1 MIIKGKLVRAMRALI
16 GYNLLA
22 LSRKTTNKVFIKP
35 EGMSLKLTTSLSQR
49 LVLTPQL
56 RQRIEMLQMTT
67 LELSDLIQQQ
77 LLENP
82 VLEEVATQEEA
93 RELAEKILD
102 HLASADPGAAPDQPQ
117 IEASEPE
124 LGSPSSNGSGDSEVL
139 SQTYAESDGDAERG
153 DGEPLA
159 SADLSEDSVGDELVG
174 EEAARDAFEE
184 IDFGREFQDYLD
196 PGYKTQ
202 EIEYK
207 EKDAPT
213 FEQFLTRAPSLADHL
228 EWQLHMSPIEG
239 DVCDAAISVIGNLDA
254 DGRLNATN
262 EEIAAMGGWT
272 EEIVE
277 KARQAVMHLDPIG
290 CGARDVRE
298 CLLVQLEVR
307 GESDRLAAGLISD
320 HLSDLQQHKLPHL
333 AKQIGSDVD
342 TLLSELQ
349 FIRTLDPY
357 PGRRYSSEEPILIS
371 PEIYIE
377 KLDEGDEDYVIYF
390 SDDGSPRLR
399 VSQQYQQMLGKSD
412 VSNETK
418 SFIREKMRS
427 AVDLLRNIEHRRQT
441 IYKVVE
447 SIVHRQRD
455 FLDKGVQYIK
465 PMMLKDIAEDIGMHL
480 STVSRVVN
488 RKYAHTPQG
497 VIELRRFFT
506 EGMMNEDGE
515 EVSTRIIKLKIKKLI
530 EEEDS
535 HSPITDDQVVKILIK
550 DGIKLSRRTVAK
562 YRDQMSIPGS
572 RERRAVV

>member
-1 MIIKGKLVRAMRALI
+1 
-16 GYNLLA
+16 
-22 LSRKTTNKVFIKP
+22 
-35 EGMSLKLTTSLSQR
+35 MSLKLTTSLSQR

-67 LELSDLIQQQ
+67 LELTDLIQQQ
-77 LLENP
+77 ILENP
-82 VLEEVATQEEA
+82 VLEEVATQEEVG
-93 RELAEKILD
+93 ELAEKILD
-102 HLASADPGAAPDQPQ
+102 HLASADPGAAPDEPQ
-117 IEASEPE
+117 RLEAAEPE
-124 LGSPSSNGSGDSEVL
+124 LGSPSSNGSGELEGVS
-139 SQTYAESDGDAERG
+139 TYAESDGDG
-153 DGEPLA
+153 DSGVGEGHEMA
-159 SADLSEDSVGDELVG
+159 AADLSEDSVGDEIVG
-174 EEAARDAFEE
+174 EEGTRDAFEE

-207 EKDAPT
+207 EDAPT

-228 EWQLHMSPIEG
+228 EWQLHMSPIAEEI
-239 DVCDAAISVIGNLDA
+239 CDAAISVIGNLDA

-262 EEIAAMGGWT
+262 EEIAAMGGWS
-272 EEIVE
+272 EETVE
-277 KARQAVMHLDPIG
+277 VARQAVMHLDPVG

-298 CLLVQLEVR
+298 CLLVQLEVK
-307 GESDRLAAGLISD
+307 GESERLAARLIGE
-320 HLSDLQQHKLPHL
+320 HLSELQQHKLPHL
-333 AKQIGSDVD
+333 AKQINSDVD
-342 TLLSELQ
+342 TLLNELQ

-377 KLDEGDEDYVIYF
+377 KLDEADDEYIIYF
-390 SDDGSPRLR
+390 ADDGSPRLR

-447 SIVHRQRD
+447 SIVHRQQD

-515 EVSTRIIKLKIKKLI
+515 EISTRIIKLKIKKLI

-535 HSPITDDQVVKILIK
+535 HNPITDDQVVKILIK

>member
-1 MIIKGKLVRAMRALI
+1 
-16 GYNLLA
+16 
-22 LSRKTTNKVFIKP
+22 
-35 EGMSLKLTTSLSQR
+35 MSLKLTTSLSQR

-82 VLEEVATQEEA
+82 VLEEVPSQEEVQ
-93 RELAEKILD
+93 EIAEKVLD
-102 HLASADPGAAPDQPQ
+102 HLASSDANSFEDSVP
-117 IEASEPE
+117 EP
-124 LGSPSSNGSGDSEVL
+124 GSPGTNGSGDAEVL
-139 SQTYAESDGDAERG
+139 SSLPAT
-153 DGEPLA
+153 DGEIDGGGEAIATAEHEEGGSDEGPT
-159 SADLSEDSVGDELVG
+159 DDSQ
-174 EEAARDAFEE
+174 RDAFEE

-207 EKDAPT
+207 EDAPT
-213 FEQFLTRAPSLADHL
+213 FEQFLTRPPSLAEHL
-228 EWQLHMSPIEG
+228 EWQLNMTTLDSE
-239 DVCDAAISVIGNLDA
+239 VRDAATAVIGNLNA
-254 DGRLNATN
+254 DGRLGATN
-262 EEIAAMGGWT
+262 EEIATMEKVS

-277 KARQAVMHLDPIG
+277 RARQEVMRLDPVG
-290 CGARDVRE
+290 CGAREVKE
-298 CLLVQLEVR
+298 CLLVQLEVL
-307 GESDRLAAGLISD
+307 GESDRLATRLISE
-320 HLSDLQQHKLPHL
+320 HFSELQQHKLPHL
-333 AKQIGSDVD
+333 SKQIGVDVE
-342 TLLSELQ
+342 TLLEELQ

-357 PGRRYSSEEPILIS
+357 PGRRYSSDEPILIS

-377 KLDEGDEDYVIYF
+377 KLDENDEDYVIYF
-390 SDDGSPRLR
+390 ADDGSPRLR
-399 VSQQYQQMLGKSD
+399 VSQQYQQMLGQG

-447 SIVHRQRD
+447 SIVARQRD
-455 FLDKGVQYIK
+455 FLDHGVQHIK

-506 EGMMNEDGE
+506 EGMLNEEGE
-515 EVSTRIIKLKIKKLI
+515 EISTRIIKLKIKKLI

-535 HSPITDDQVVKILIK
+535 HNPITDDQVVKILAK

-562 YRDQMSIPGS
+562 YRDQMQIPGS

>member
-1 MIIKGKLVRAMRALI
+1 
-16 GYNLLA
+16 
-22 LSRKTTNKVFIKP
+22 
-35 EGMSLKLTTSLSQR
+35 MSLKLTTSLSQR

-82 VLEEVATQEEA
+82 VLEEVPSQEEV
-93 RELAEKILD
+93 REFAEKVLD
-102 HLASADPGAAPDQPQ
+102 HLASNDPASSFDDPGGGAGDVDIPV
-117 IEASEPE
+117 ST
-124 LGSPSSNGSGDSEVL
+124 NGSGDPDVVASLV
-139 SQTYAESDGDAERG
+139 SGGESDTVVA
-153 DGEPLA
+153 GED
-159 SADLSEDSVGDELVG
+159 SISEDGIGETAVSDE
-174 EEAARDAFEE
+174 APRDAFEE

-207 EKDAPT
+207 EDAPT
-213 FEQFLTRAPSLADHL
+213 FEQFLTRPPSLAEHL
-228 EWQLHMSPIEG
+228 EWQLHMSSVEPVVG
-239 DVCDAAISVIGNLDA
+239 DAAVAVIGNLDA

-262 EEIAAMGGWT
+262 EEMAVMEKCS

-277 KARQAVMHLDPIG
+277 QARQTVMRLDPVG
-290 CGARDVRE
+290 CGARDVKE
-298 CLLVQLEVR
+298 CLLVQLEVL
-307 GESDRLAAGLISD
+307 GESERLAARLIQD
-320 HLSDLQQHKLPHL
+320 HFADLQQHRLPHL
-333 AKQIGSDVD
+333 SKQIGVDVE
-342 TLLSELQ
+342 TLLEELQ

-357 PGRRYSSEEPILIS
+357 PGRRYSSDEPILIS

-377 KLDEGDEDYVIYF
+377 KLDESDDEYIIYF
-390 SDDGSPRLR
+390 ADDGSPRLR
-399 VSQQYQQMLGKSD
+399 VSQQYQQMLSQG

-447 SIVHRQRD
+447 SIVRRQKD
-455 FLDKGVQYIK
+455 FLDHGVQHIK

-515 EVSTRIIKLKIKKLI
+515 EISTRIIKLKIKKLI

-535 HSPITDDQVVKILIK
+535 HNPITDDHVVKILAK

-562 YRDQMSIPGS
+562 YRDQMQIPGS

>member
-1 MIIKGKLVRAMRALI
+1 
-16 GYNLLA
+16 
-22 LSRKTTNKVFIKP
+22 
-35 EGMSLKLTTSLSQR
+35 MSLKLTTSLSQR

-82 VLEEVATQEEA
+82 VLEEVPSQEEVQ
-93 RELAEKILD
+93 EIAEKVLD
-102 HLASADPGAAPDQPQ
+102 HLASSDANTFEESAP
-117 IEASEPE
+117 EP
-124 LGSPSSNGSGDSEVL
+124 GSPATNGSGD
-139 SQTYAESDGDAERG
+139 AEALASLPATDGDG
-153 DGEPLA
+153 DGGEVIAATEHEEGISDEGVTDEP
-159 SADLSEDSVGDELVG
+159 
-174 EEAARDAFEE
+174 RDAFEE

-207 EKDAPT
+207 EDAPT
-213 FEQFLTRAPSLADHL
+213 FEQFLTRPPSLAEHL
-228 EWQLHMSPIEG
+228 EWQLNMSSIG
-239 DVCDAAISVIGNLDA
+239 SDVRDVAFCVIGNLNA

-262 EEIAAMGGWT
+262 EEMAAMEKVS
-272 EEIVE
+272 EELVE
-277 KARQAVMHLDPIG
+277 RARQEVMRLDPVG
-290 CGARDVRE
+290 CGAREVKE
-298 CLLVQLEVR
+298 CLLVQLEVL
-307 GESDRLAAGLISD
+307 GESDRLAAKLISE
-320 HLSDLQQHKLPHL
+320 HFSELQQHKLPHL
-333 AKQIGSDVD
+333 SKQIGVDVE
-342 TLLSELQ
+342 TLLEELQ

-357 PGRRYSSEEPILIS
+357 PGRRYSSDEPILIS

-377 KLDEGDEDYVIYF
+377 KLDENDEDYVIYF
-390 SDDGSPRLR
+390 ADDGSPRLR
-399 VSQQYQQMLGKSD
+399 VSQQYQQMLGQG

-447 SIVHRQRD
+447 SIVQRQKD
-455 FLDKGVQYIK
+455 FLDHGVQHIK

-506 EGMMNEDGE
+506 EGMLNEEGE
-515 EVSTRIIKLKIKKLI
+515 EISTRIIKLKIKKLI

-535 HSPITDDQVVKILIK
+535 HNPITDDQVVKILAK

-562 YRDQMSIPGS
+562 YRDQMQIPGS

>member
-1 MIIKGKLVRAMRALI
+1 
-16 GYNLLA
+16 
-22 LSRKTTNKVFIKP
+22 
-35 EGMSLKLTTSLSQR
+35 MSLKLTTSLSQR

-56 RQRIEMLQMTT
+56 RQRIEMLQMTS
-67 LELSDLIQQQ
+67 LELTDLIQQQ

-82 VLEEVATQEEA
+82 VLEEVPSQEEVQ
-93 RELAEKILD
+93 ELAEKVLD
-102 HLASADPGAAPDQPQ
+102 HLASSDSDSFEPSVPEAGGAA
-117 IEASEPE
+117 
-124 LGSPSSNGSGDSEVL
+124 SNGSGDI
-139 SQTYAESDGDAERG
+139 DAVSLVG
-153 DGEPLA
+153 
-159 SADLSEDSVGDELVG
+159 VGDEGGEAIAGGDHVEEGSG
-174 EEAARDAFEE
+174 EETFGDEPSRDAFEE

-207 EKDAPT
+207 EDAPT
-213 FEQFLTRAPSLADHL
+213 FEQFLTRPPSLAEHL
-228 EWQLHMSPIEG
+228 EWQLHMSPIEAH
-239 DVCDAAISVIGNLDA
+239 VCDAAIAVIGNLNA
-254 DGRLNATN
+254 DGRLSATN
-262 EEIAAMGGWT
+262 EEIAAMGGWS
-272 EEIVE
+272 EEAVE
-277 KARQAVMHLDPIG
+277 KARHIIARLDPVG
-290 CGARDVRE
+290 CGVRDVRE

-307 GESDRLAAGLISD
+307 GESDRLASRLISE
-320 HLSDLQQHKLPHL
+320 HLSELQQHKLPHL
-333 AKQIGSDVD
+333 SKQIGVDVEA
-342 TLLSELQ
+342 LLTELQ

-377 KLDEGDEDYVIYF
+377 KLDENDDEYIIYF
-390 SDDGSPRLR
+390 ADDGSPRLR
-399 VSQQYQQMLGKSD
+399 VSQQYQQMLSQG

-447 SIVHRQRD
+447 SIVARQRD
-455 FLDKGVQYIK
+455 FLDHGVQHIK

-506 EGMMNEDGE
+506 EGMLNEDGE
-515 EVSTRIIKLKIKKLI
+515 EISTRIIKLQIKKLI

-535 HSPITDDQVVKILIK
+535 HNPITDDQVVKILAK

-562 YRDQMSIPGS
+562 YRDQMQIPGS

>member
-1 MIIKGKLVRAMRALI
+1 
-16 GYNLLA
+16 
-22 LSRKTTNKVFIKP
+22 
-35 EGMSLKLTTSLSQR
+35 MSLKLTTSLSQR

-67 LELSDLIQQQ
+67 LELTDLIQQQ

-82 VLEEVATQEEA
+82 VLEEVPSHEEVQ
-93 RELAEKILD
+93 ELAEKVLD
-102 HLASADPGAAPDQPQ
+102 HLASSDG
-117 IEASEPE
+117 EASFEQPA
-124 LGSPSSNGSGDSEVL
+124 GDADFPAASTNGSGDPELAAALTSGGEDTDF
-139 SQTYAESDGDAERG
+139 SSIPQDGFEEG
-153 DGEPLA
+153 GGGEEA
-159 SADLSEDSVGDELVG
+159 VG
-174 EEAARDAFEE
+174 EEAPRDAFEE

-207 EKDAPT
+207 EDAPT
-213 FEQFLTRAPSLADHL
+213 FEQFLTRPPSLAEHL
-228 EWQLHMSPIEG
+228 EWQLHMSPIKE
-239 DVCDAAISVIGNLDA
+239 DVCDAAICVIGNLNA

-262 EEIAAMGGWT
+262 EEMAAMEKCS
-272 EEIVE
+272 EEVVE
-277 KARQAVMHLDPIG
+277 EARQSVMRLDPVG

-298 CLLVQLEVR
+298 CLLVQLEVL
-307 GESDRLAAGLISD
+307 GQKDRLAATLISE
-320 HLSDLQQHKLPHL
+320 HLADLQQHKLPHL
-333 AKQIGSDVD
+333 SKQIGVDVEV
-342 TLLSELQ
+342 LLEELQ

-357 PGRRYSSEEPILIS
+357 PGRRYSSDEPILIS

-377 KLDEGDEDYVIYF
+377 KLDENDDEYIIYF
-390 SDDGSPRLR
+390 ADDGSPRLR
-399 VSQQYQQMLGKSD
+399 VSQQYQQMLSQG

-447 SIVHRQRD
+447 SIVQRQRD
-455 FLDKGVQYIK
+455 FLDHGVQYLK

-515 EVSTRIIKLKIKKLI
+515 EISTRIIKLQIKKLI
-530 EEEDS
+530 EDEDS
-535 HSPITDDQVVKILIK
+535 HNPITDDQVVKILAK

-562 YRDQMSIPGS
+562 YRDQMHIPGS

>member
-1 MIIKGKLVRAMRALI
+1 
-16 GYNLLA
+16 
-22 LSRKTTNKVFIKP
+22 
-35 EGMSLKLTTSLSQR
+35 MSLKLTTSLSQR

-56 RQRIEMLQMTT
+56 RQRIEMLQMTS
-67 LELSDLIQQQ
+67 LELTDLIQQQ

-82 VLEEVATQEEA
+82 VLEEVPTQEEVQ
-93 RELAEKILD
+93 ELAEKVLD
-102 HLASADPGAAPDQPQ
+102 HLAN
-117 IEASEPE
+117 SEPAE
-124 LGSPSSNGSGDSEVL
+124 TTFEAQVPEEGGPATNGSGDPDL
-139 SQTYAESDGDAERG
+139 
-153 DGEPLA
+153 LA
-159 SADLSEDSVGDELVG
+159 SLPATGEIETGEATTAGEQEGTAEEGVADEGP
-174 EEAARDAFEE
+174 RDAFEE

-207 EKDAPT
+207 EDAPT
-213 FEQFLTRAPSLADHL
+213 FEQFLTRPPSLAEHI
-228 EWQLHMSPIEG
+228 EWQLNMSSLDSELIDP
-239 DVCDAAISVIGNLDA
+239 AICVIGNLNA

-262 EEIAAMGGWT
+262 EEIVEMAKVS
-272 EEIVE
+272 EEVVE
-277 KARQAVMHLDPIG
+277 RARQAVMRLDPIG
-290 CGARDVRE
+290 CGARDVKE
-298 CLLVQLEVR
+298 CLLIQLEVK
-307 GESDRLAAGLISD
+307 GETERLAAKLISE
-320 HLSDLQQHKLPHL
+320 HFADLQQHKLPHL
-333 AKQIGSDVD
+333 SKQIGIDVE
-342 TLLSELQ
+342 TLLEELQ

-357 PGRRYSSEEPILIS
+357 PGRRYSADEPILIS

-377 KLDEGDEDYVIYF
+377 KLDENDEDYVIYF
-390 SDDGSPRLR
+390 ADDGSPRLR
-399 VSQQYQQMLGKSD
+399 VSQQYQQMLGQG

-447 SIVHRQRD
+447 SMVARQRD
-455 FLDKGVQYIK
+455 FLDHGVQHIK

-506 EGMMNEDGE
+506 EGMLNEEGE
-515 EVSTRIIKLKIKKLI
+515 DISTRIIKLKIKKLI

-535 HSPITDDQVVKILIK
+535 HNPITDDQVVKILAK

-562 YRDQMSIPGS
+562 YRDQMQIPGS

>member
-1 MIIKGKLVRAMRALI
+1 
-16 GYNLLA
+16 
-22 LSRKTTNKVFIKP
+22 
-35 EGMSLKLTTSLSQR
+35 MSLKLTTSLSQR

-56 RQRIEMLQMTT
+56 RQRIEMLQMTS
-67 LELSDLIQQQ
+67 LELTDLIQQQ

-82 VLEEVATQEEA
+82 VLEEVPSQEEVQ
-93 RELAEKILD
+93 ELAEKVLD
-102 HLASADPGAAPDQPQ
+102 HLASSDADSAF
-117 IEASEPE
+117 EASAPE
-124 LGSPSSNGSGDSEVL
+124 AGTPGTNGSGDQDVASSLTGPTEDMADSFVAGEHGEDG
-139 SQTYAESDGDAERG
+139 STEESI
-153 DGEPLA
+153 
-159 SADLSEDSVGDELVG
+159 G
-174 EEAARDAFEE
+174 EEGSRDAFEE

-207 EKDAPT
+207 EDAPT
-213 FEQFLTRAPSLADHL
+213 FEQFLTRPPSLADHL
-228 EWQLHMSPIEG
+228 EWQLHMSSLDPVLCE
-239 DVCDAAISVIGNLDA
+239 AATAVIGNLNA

-262 EEIAAMGGWT
+262 EEIAAMGEWS

-277 KARQAVMHLDPIG
+277 QARQAIMRLDPVG
-290 CGARDVRE
+290 CGARDVKE
-298 CLLVQLEVR
+298 CLLVQLEVL
-307 GESDRLAAGLISD
+307 GETDRLASKLITE
-320 HLSDLQQHKLPHL
+320 HLSELQQHKLPNL
-333 AKQIGSDVD
+333 SKQIGVEVEL
-342 TLLSELQ
+342 LLSELQ

-377 KLDEGDEDYVIYF
+377 KPDENDDDYIIYF
-390 SDDGSPRLR
+390 ADDGSPRLR
-399 VSQQYQQMLGKSD
+399 VSQQYQQMLSQG

-447 SIVHRQRD
+447 SIVARQRD
-455 FLDKGVQYIK
+455 FLDHGVQHIK

-506 EGMMNEDGE
+506 EGMLNEDGE
-515 EVSTRIIKLKIKKLI
+515 EISTRIIKLKIKKLI

-535 HSPITDDQVVKILIK
+535 HNPITDDQVVKILAK

-562 YRDQMSIPGS
+562 YRDQMQIPGS

>member
-1 MIIKGKLVRAMRALI
+1 
-16 GYNLLA
+16 
-22 LSRKTTNKVFIKP
+22 
-35 EGMSLKLTTSLSQR
+35 MSLKLTTSLSQR

-67 LELSDLIQQQ
+67 LELTDLIQQQ

-82 VLEEVATQEEA
+82 VLEEVVTQEEA
-93 RELAEKILD
+93 HELAEKILD

-117 IEASEPE
+117 MEVTEPE
-124 LGSPSSNGSGDSEVL
+124 LGSPSSNGSGELEGLSAAYAEGEGADSEAHETV
-139 SQTYAESDGDAERG
+139 T
-153 DGEPLA
+153 P
-159 SADLSEDSVGDELVG
+159 DLSEDSVGDEIVG
-174 EEAARDAFEE
+174 EEVARDAFEE

-207 EKDAPT
+207 EDAPT
-213 FEQFLTRAPSLADHL
+213 FEQFLTRPPSLADHL
-228 EWQLHMSPIEG
+228 EWQLHMSPVEPE
-239 DVCDAAISVIGNLDA
+239 VCEAAISVIGNLDA

-262 EEIAAMGGWT
+262 EEIAAMGGWNEQT
-272 EEIVE
+272 VE
-277 KARQAVMHLDPIG
+277 QARGAIMRLDPIG
-290 CGARDVRE
+290 CGTRDVRE
-298 CLLVQLEVR
+298 CLLVQLEVK
-307 GESDRLAAGLISD
+307 GAGDRLASRLISD
-320 HLSDLQQHKLPHL
+320 HLADLQQHKLPHL
-333 AKQIGSDVD
+333 AKQIGIDVD
-342 TLLSELQ
+342 TLLNELQ

-377 KLDEGDEDYVIYF
+377 KLDQDDEDYVIYF
-390 SDDGSPRLR
+390 ADDGSPRLR
-399 VSQQYQQMLGKSD
+399 VSQQYQQMLGKTD

-447 SIVHRQRD
+447 SIVNRQKA
-455 FLDKGVQYIK
+455 FLDHGVQHIK

-506 EGMMNEDGE
+506 EGMLNEDGE
-515 EVSTRIIKLKIKKLI
+515 EISTRIIKLKIKKLI
-530 EEEDS
+530 EEEDT
-535 HSPITDDQVVKILIK
+535 HSPITDDQVVKILAK

>member
-1 MIIKGKLVRAMRALI
+1 M
-16 GYNLLA
+16 
-22 LSRKTTNKVFIKP
+22 
-35 EGMSLKLTTSLSQR
+35 TSLE
-49 LVLTPQL
+49 LT
-56 RQRIEMLQMTT
+56 
-67 LELSDLIQQQ
+67 DLIQQQ

-82 VLEEVATQEEA
+82 VLEEVPSQEEVQ
-93 RELAEKILD
+93 ELAEKVLD
-102 HLASADPGAAPDQPQ
+102 HLASSDTANTFEEQAP
-117 IEASEPE
+117 EA
-124 LGSPSSNGSGDSEVL
+124 GSPATNGSGDADVL
-139 SQTYAESDGDAERG
+139 SSLPASSDGEVEG
-153 DGEPLA
+153 GEA
-159 SADLSEDSVGDELVG
+159 IAAGEHDEGGSEEGVADES
-174 EEAARDAFEE
+174 RDAFEE

-207 EKDAPT
+207 EDAPT
-213 FEQFLTRAPSLADHL
+213 FEQFLTRPPSLAEHL
-228 EWQLHMSPIEG
+228 EWQLNMSSLDN
-239 DVCDAAISVIGNLDA
+239 DVHDAAICVIGNMNA

-262 EEIAAMGGWT
+262 EEIAQ
-272 EEIVE
+272 VE
-277 KARQAVMHLDPIG
+277 KIPEDLVERARQVVMRLDPVG
-290 CGARDVRE
+290 CGAREVKE
-298 CLLVQLEVR
+298 CLLVQLEVL
-307 GESDRLAAGLISD
+307 GESDRLAARLISE

-333 AKQIGSDVD
+333 SKQIGIDVE
-342 TLLSELQ
+342 TLLEELQ

-357 PGRRYSSEEPILIS
+357 PGRRYSSDEPILIS

-377 KLDEGDEDYVIYF
+377 KLDENDDDYVIYF
-390 SDDGSPRLR
+390 ADDGSPRLR
-399 VSQQYQQMLGKSD
+399 VSQQYQHMLSQG

-447 SIVHRQRD
+447 SIVQRQKE
-455 FLDKGVQYIK
+455 FLDHGVQYIK

-506 EGMMNEDGE
+506 EGMLNEEGE
-515 EVSTRIIKLKIKKLI
+515 EISTRIIKLKIKKLI

-535 HSPITDDQVVKILIK
+535 HNPITDDQVVKILAK

-562 YRDQMSIPGS
+562 YRDQMQIPGS